1 MMRDFRIALV
11 QQECYVRRKARN
23 LAGAL
28 ARCRKAAD
36 AGAELVCLPE
46 LNVTG
51 HAGSG
56 EMVAQAEPVPDGPS
70 VRAFCEAAGELKVT
84 IAAGIAEVDRG
95 AIYNTHFLVGPEGY
109 LGRQRKV
116 HLSKDEYFH
125 FRGGTALPVFDL
137 PMARV
142 GVVICYDNHV
152 PEVQRC
158 LAVHGAEVILAPH
171 AGRFGKWPKNA
182 DGRRAAVRKTK
193 DNWRLVHRCRA
204 FDNGTYQAVCNMVGR
219 SATGIRGVQANHT
232 GGCMVVD
239 PRGDV
244 IAESRSRDIREEM
257 LVVDLKAK
265 AAGDVVSNLRTRKP
279 EVFRSLCE
287 PTE

>member
-1 MMRDFRIALV
+1 MRDFRIALV

-23 LAGAL
+23 LAEAL
-28 ARCRKAAD
+28 TWCRKAAD

-51 HAGSG
+51 HAGSSQ
-56 EMVAQAEPVPDGPS
+56 MVAQVEPVPDGPS
-70 VRAFCEAAGELKVT
+70 VRAFCKAARELNLIV
-84 IAAGIAEVDRG
+84 AAGIAEFDRG
-95 AIYNTHFLVGPEGY
+95 AIYNTQFLVSPDGY

-158 LAVHGAEVILAPH
+158 LAVGGAEVILAPH
-171 AGRFGKWPKNA
+171 AARFGAWPTTA
-182 DGRRAAVRKTK
+182 AGRRNAVRETK
-193 DNWRLVHRCRA
+193 DLWRLVHRCRA
-204 FDNGTYQAVCNMVGR
+204 YDNGTYQAICNMVGR
-219 SATGIRGVQANHT
+219 GAAGIRGVEANHG
-232 GGCMVVD
+232 GGCLVVD
-239 PRGDV
+239 PSGEV
-244 IAESRSRDIREEM
+244 IAESRGRDIREEM

-265 AAGDVVSNLRTRKP
+265 AVDDVVSNLRTRKP
-279 EVFRSLCE
+279 EVFGALCE

>member
-1 MMRDFRIALV
+1 MRDFRIALV
-11 QQECYVRRKARN
+11 QQECYVRRKAQN
-23 LAGAL
+23 LAAAL
-28 ARCRKAAD
+28 AWCRKAAD

-51 HAGSG
+51 HAGSE
-56 EMVAQAEPVPDGPS
+56 EMVARAEPVPDGPS
-70 VRAFCEAAGELKVT
+70 VRAFCEVAAELKVT

-95 AIYNTHFLVGPEGY
+95 AIYNTQFLVGPEGY

-116 HLSKDEYFH
+116 HPSKDEYFH

-142 GVVICYDNHV
+142 GVIICYDNNV

-158 LAVHGAEVILAPH
+158 LAVKGAEVILAPH
-171 AGRFGKWPKNA
+171 AARFGKWPKSPE
-182 DGRRAAVRKTK
+182 GRRDAVRKRK
-193 DNWRLVHRCRA
+193 ERWRLVHRCRA
-204 FDNGTYQAVCNMVGR
+204 YDNGTYQAICDMVGR
-219 SATGIRGVQANHT
+219 GAAGIRGVQANHA

-239 PRGDV
+239 PSGEV
-244 IAESRSRDIREEM
+244 VAESRSRDIREEM
-257 LVVDLKAK
+257 LVVDLKAG
-265 AAGDVVSNLRTRKP
+265 AVGDVVSNLRTRKP
-279 EVFRSLCE
+279 EVFRALCE